1 MCGEIGYCTSVY
13 VEEIGYCTSIG
24 GDSGFLQLFGGDW
37 VLWRG
42 LGSVPVFGGDWVLYQ
57 CVEEIWFLKLPRLGS
72 VQVWE
77 ENKVLY

>member
-13 VEEIGYCTSIG
+13 VEEIRYCTSIG

-37 VLWRG
+37 VL
-42 LGSVPVFGGDWVLYQ
+42 YQ
-57 CVEEIWFLKLPRLGS
+57 CVEDIWFLKLPRLGS
-72 VQVWE
+72 VQVCE

>member
-13 VEEIGYCTSIG
+13 VEENGYCTSIG

-37 VLWRG
+37 VL
-42 LGSVPVFGGDWVLYQ
+42 YQ
-57 CVEEIWFLKLPRLGS
+57 CVEDIWFLKLPRLGS
-72 VQVWE
+72 VQVCE

>member
-37 VLWRG
+37 VL
-42 LGSVPVFGGDWVLYQ
+42 YQ
-57 CVEEIWFLKLPRLGS
+57 CVEDIWFLKLPRLGS